1 MYLYQSITIAIIV
14 LGGIL
19 CLLHMYLLKKNDKT
33 TRLEQIKLFLECL
46 PDTVLVVGND
56 GYICDLLNH
65 HPRISISLSPS
76 EQKGLH
82 IRDIF
87 NHKDLR
93 NNSGERLINSFLHTI
108 KTGESQ
114 TITYEV
120 ATNEGIGYAE
130 GYIIPFDKQYTFGIF
145 RDVTSRTEAELCTI
159 EEKNKLTL
167 ALKAGQLSVWSYLPE
182 KDAFDLYDENTVPQP
197 GMKLYDVTK
206 QLVPEDQPRHVQLV
220 SDIVNGVCSQ
230 SVHKFRLIT
239 PEKKIRW
246 YEIYTMG
253 IKGENGKIDRLI
265 GTQKDITSQQEQEQT
280 MKHYIRR
287 SELAIQSGNIIQWD
301 FNIKTNQ
308 YTRLHAD
315 PSDPGKFIREPF
327 GFTIHPED
335 RHILFQEQKKRFGTN
350 SSEASHL
357 HLRVML
363 PNETNYRW
371 INSFAIPLE
380 YDEKGNVTV
389 MTGLLV
395 DISHIEKAEES
406 NRMKSAFLANMSH
419 EIRTPLN
426 AIVGFSQLL
435 IQEESKEEREEFVRI
450 IESNTNL
457 LLQIIND
464 ILDLSKIEAGKMK
477 FEYTDF
483 DINEVIADLHQV
495 YMPQLADG
503 VQLIHGLPY
512 SQCIIHSERNRL
524 TQVLSNLLSN
534 AAKFTQ
540 KGNITISYQQTDD
553 GLSFSVTDTGK
564 GISPENQRHL
574 FERFTKL
581 DPFMPGTGLGLS
593 ICQMIVEKLGGK
605 ISVKSESGKG
615 SQFFFTISCDKR
627 VSPVADKA

>member
-1 MYLYQSITIAIIV
+1 MYLYLPITIV

-19 CLLHMYLLKKNDKT
+19 CLLYIYLLKKKDKN
-33 TRLEQIKLFLECL
+33 TRLEQIKHFLECL

-56 GYICDLLNH
+56 GYICDLLNYQ
-65 HPRISISLSPS
+65 PRISIRLSPS

-82 IRDIF
+82 IRDLF
-87 NHKDLR
+87 KHKDLR
-93 NNSGERLINSFLHTI
+93 NNSGENLLSSFLYTI
-108 KTGESQ
+108 KTRKSQ
-114 TITYEV
+114 IITYEV
-120 ATNEGIGYAE
+120 ATNEGTGYAE
-130 GYIIPFDKQYTFGIF
+130 GYIIPFDNQYTFGIF
-145 RDVTSRTEAELCTI
+145 RDVTSRTEAELSAI
-159 EEKNKLTL
+159 EEKNKLAL

-182 KDAFDLYDENTVPQP
+182 IDAFDLHDESTVPQP

-206 QLVPEDQPRHVQLV
+206 QLVPEDQPRHIQLV

-239 PEKKIRW
+239 PDKKIRW

-253 IKGENGKIDRLI
+253 IKGEDGKINRLI

-301 FNIKTNQ
+301 YNIQTNQ

-327 GFTIHPED
+327 VFTIHPED
-335 RHILFQEQKKRFGTN
+335 RHILSQEQKKRFDTN
-350 SSEASHL
+350 NSESSHL
-357 HLRVML
+357 HLRIML
-363 PNETNYRW
+363 PNDTSYRW
-371 INSFAIPLE
+371 VNSFAIPLE

-435 IQEESKEEREEFVRI
+435 IQEESKEEKDEFVRI

-495 YMPQLADG
+495 YMPQLTDD
-503 VQLIHGLPY
+503 VQLICDLPY
-512 SQCIIHSERNRL
+512 PHCIIHSEKNRL

-534 AAKFTQ
+534 AAKFTS
-540 KGNITISYQQTDD
+540 KGNITISYQLTDN
-553 GLSFSVTDTGK
+553 GLLFSVTDTGK
-564 GISPENQRHL
+564 GISTENQRYL
-574 FERFTKL
+574 FERFMKF
-581 DPFMPGTGLGLS
+581 DPFIPGTGLGLS

-605 ISVKSESGKG
+605 ISVKSELGKG
-615 SQFFFTISCDKR
+615 SQFFFTITCDKK
-627 VSPVADKA
+627 VSPASDKA